1 MKAKALSKALA
12 VTPAKAEADALGDIV
27 VIVEAKTLAAI
38 LACLSHRRTLRQIAR
53 HWALWEPRHWTLTF
67 TLAESVAEELVHT
80 LPDTLTDVEA
90 ETFRDTQGDVLAA
103 ELLKGMAD
111 TLAEEK
117 AAILLDTLGT

>member
-12 VTPAKAEADALGDIV
+12 VTPAKAEVDALGDIV

-53 HWALWEPRHWTLTF
+53 HWPLWEPTLTF

-80 LPDTLTDVEA
+80 LPDTLTDDEA

-103 ELLKGMAD
+103 ELLKGIAD